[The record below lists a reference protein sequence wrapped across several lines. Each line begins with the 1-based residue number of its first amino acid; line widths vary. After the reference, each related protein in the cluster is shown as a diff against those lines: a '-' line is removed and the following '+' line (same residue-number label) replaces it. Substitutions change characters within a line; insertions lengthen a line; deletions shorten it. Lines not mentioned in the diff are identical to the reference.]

1 MTSDE
6 LKEIARVLNGI
17 ARGEKWGI
25 VLHRRYFPETTDD
38 PIEVLHKGY
47 VIALEKDF
55 ERR

>member
-55 ERR
+55 DRH